1 MTTLADFTN
10 GYEHEGFFDEAVDAD
25 GSIRA
30 HYRQLLLRLGDISQ
44 ADLGRAATM
53 IDDQFLRQG
62 ITFTVY
68 GDDNGVERTFPM
80 DLVPRVIP
88 GSEWDTIEAGL
99 VQRTTALNAFLD
111 DIYAGGAQIVRDDVI
126 PRRLVMSAEGYRPE
140 AVGIAVPTGGRCV
153 VAGIDLI
160 RDIDGTYRVLEDNL
174 RSPSGVSYVVENRQA
189 MARLLP
195 HLFRDGRVR
204 PVSNYG
210 GMLRAS
216 LEAVAPPA
224 APDTPNVVVLTPG
237 VFNSAYFEHVFLATQ
252 MGVDLVEGRDLVVED
267 HILYVRTT
275 GGLRRVDVV
284 YRRIDDD
291 FLDPVVFRPDSSLG
305 VAGIMS
311 AARAGN
317 VTIANAVG
325 NGVADDKAVYAYVPE
340 MIRYYLGEDPIIANV
355 DTYLLDDPATRAD
368 VLGRLD
374 QLVVKPVAEAGGYG
388 LVIGPTASDRELTEL
403 AEQIEADPRNFIAQ
417 EVLSLSRHPCLI
429 DDKLEARHI
438 DLRPF
443 VLSGTETKVL
453 PGGLTRV
460 ALRKGS
466 LVVNSSQGGGSK
478 DTWVLD
484 ESPLSPVGPHQT
496 EQLFEPPASEAD
508 QAW

>member
-1 MTTLADFTN
+1 METLADLTA
-10 GYEHEGFFDEAVDAD
+10 GYEHEGFFDEAIDSAGHVRGHYEQLLSRL
-25 GSIRA
+25 GSISTA
-30 HYRQLLLRLGDISQ
+30 ALH
-44 ADLGRAATM
+44 RAAGQ

-68 GDDNGVERTFPM
+68 GDDEGVERTFPM
-80 DLVPRVIP
+80 DLVPRIIP
-88 GSEWDTIEAGL
+88 ASDWEMIERGL
-99 VQRTTALNAFLD
+99 IQRTAALNSFLD
-111 DIYAGGAQIVRDDVI
+111 DIYAGGAQIIRDGVI
-126 PRRLVMSAEGYRPE
+126 PRRLIMSAEGYRPE
-140 AVGIAVPTGGRCV
+140 AVGIAVPAGARCV

-204 PVSNYG
+204 PVANYG
-210 GMLRAS
+210 DLLLSSLRAI
-216 LEAVAPPA
+216 APPGA
-224 APDTPNVVVLTPG
+224 SDTPNVVVLTPG

-252 MGVDLVEGRDLVVED
+252 LGVDLVEGRDLVVED
-267 HILYVRTT
+267 HVLYVRTT

-291 FLDPVVFRPDSSLG
+291 FLDPVVFRPDSTLG
-305 VAGIMS
+305 IAGIMS

-325 NGVADDKAVYAYVPE
+325 NGVADDKAVYAYVPA
-340 MIRYYLGEDPIIANV
+340 MIRYYLGEEPVIANV
-355 DTYLLDDPATRAD
+355 DTYLLDDPEQRAA
-368 VLGRLD
+368 VLARLGE
-374 QLVVKPVAEAGGYG
+374 LVVKPVAEAGGYG
-388 LVIGPTASDRELTEL
+388 LVIGPTATEQEL
-403 AEQIEADPRNFIAQ
+403 AELAVKIEADPRNFIAQ

-429 DDKLEARHI
+429 DGKLEARHI

-443 VLSGTETKVL
+443 VLSGEETAVL

-478 DTWVLD
+478 DTWVLND
-484 ESPLSPVGPHQT
+484 EPDL
-496 EQLFEPPASEAD
+496 AAD
-508 QAW
+508 GGSQW

>member
-1 MTTLADFTN
+1 MATLADLTE
-10 GYEHEGFFDEAVDAD
+10 GYEHEGFFDEAVGDD
-25 GSIRA
+25 GQVRG
-30 HYRQLLLRLGDISQ
+30 HYDQLLSRLSNIST
-44 ADLGRAATM
+44 ADLHRAASQ

-68 GDDNGVERTFPM
+68 GDDEGVERTFPM
-80 DLVPRVIP
+80 DMVPRIIP
-88 GSEWDTIEAGL
+88 SSDWNMIERGL
-99 VQRTTALNAFLD
+99 IQRTAALNAFLD
-111 DIYAGGAQIVRDDVI
+111 DIYAGGAQIVREGI
-126 PRRLVMSAEGYRPE
+126 MPRRLVMSAEGYRPE
-140 AVGIAVPTGGRCV
+140 AVGISVPAGARCV

-204 PVSNYG
+204 PVANYG
-210 GMLRAS
+210 DLLLTSLQAIAPAS
-216 LEAVAPPA
+216 
-224 APDTPNVVVLTPG
+224 APDSPNVVVLTPG

-267 HILYVRTT
+267 HVLYVRTT

-291 FLDPVVFRPDSSLG
+291 FLDPVVFRPDSTLG
-305 VAGIMS
+305 IAGIMS

-317 VTIANAVG
+317 VTVANAVG

-340 MIRYYLGEDPIIANV
+340 MIRYYLNEEPVIANV
-355 DTYLLDDPATRAD
+355 DTYLLDDPEQREA
-368 VLGRLD
+368 VLARLGE
-374 QLVVKPVAEAGGYG
+374 LVVKPVAEAGGYG
-388 LVIGPTASDRELTEL
+388 LVIGPTATEEEL
-403 AEQIEADPRNFIAQ
+403 ADLAEKIKADPRNFIAQ

-429 DDKLEARHI
+429 DGKLEARHI

-443 VLSGTETKVL
+443 VLSGAETAVL

-478 DTWVLD
+478 DTWVLND
-484 ESPLSPVGPHQT
+484 GPHVDVDLEEVVDEGET
-496 EQLFEPPASEAD
+496 TT
-508 QAW
+508 W